1 MSELYF
7 KLREYFEN
15 TPREQLDKDLED
27 VKDLNDIGPDVILYA
42 NYVRRLKERYDDKLV
57 RDIVIINYPLMRLSF
72 RSICF
77 IQKII
82 NKIRIWKMHNFI

>member
-27 VKDLNDIGPDVILYA
+27 VKDLNDIGPEIILYA
-42 NYVRRLKERYDDKLV
+42 DYIRHLKEHYDDKIV
-57 RDIVIINYPLMRLSF
+57 RDIVTINYPLMKLSF
-72 RSICF
+72 RSICL
-77 IQKII
+77 IQKN
-82 NKIRIWKMHNFI
+82 NK

>member
-1 MSELYF
+1 MSELYD
-7 KLREYFEN
+7 KLKEYFEN
-15 TPREQLDKDLED
+15 TPREQLNKDWED

-42 NYVRRLKERYDDKLV
+42 NYVRHLKERYDDKLV

-72 RSICF
+72 RSICL

-82 NKIRIWKMHNFI
+82 NKIRIWKLHNF

>member
-1 MSELYF
+1 MSELYY

-15 TPREQLDKDLED
+15 TPREQLDKDWED

-42 NYVRRLKERYDDKLV
+42 NYVRHLKERYNDKLV

-82 NKIRIWKMHNFI
+82 NKIRIWIK